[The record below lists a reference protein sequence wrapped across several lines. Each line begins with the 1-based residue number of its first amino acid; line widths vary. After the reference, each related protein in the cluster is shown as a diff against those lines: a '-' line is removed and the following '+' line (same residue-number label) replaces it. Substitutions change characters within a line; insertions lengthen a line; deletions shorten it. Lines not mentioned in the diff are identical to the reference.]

1 MQRIARNRRLTP
13 KEAATYREIR
23 EDVARELPDL
33 LARHE
38 HRLAARDQLGEL
50 LRQLKAA
57 REAQGI
63 SLADM
68 KRLTGMDRSFL
79 SKLEAGQRPNPT
91 IDTLLRYA
99 QAVGKRLV
107 VSVADA

>member
-1 MQRIARNRRLTP
+1 MQRIIRNRRLTP
-13 KEAATYREIR
+13 KEAAQYREIR
-23 EDVARELPDL
+23 ENVARELPEL
-33 LARHE
+33 VARHE
-38 HRLAARDQLGEL
+38 QRLAAHDQLGEL

-68 KRLTGMDRSFL
+68 KRLTGMDRSSL